1 MHFTILFISNIVNVV
16 NLSTKKEGY
25 MKQTKDLLQGNI
37 TKQLISLMIPLILG
51 NILQQFYNT
60 IDSIIVGRY
69 IGNTAFAAVGVAGSV
84 MNLFIFML
92 NGGCNGISVVFAE
105 LYGQKQWK
113 RLKKE
118 SFLSLFLGF
127 GASVIFSLLSLIFLH
142 PILNVIQTPANVFPY
157 AMDYLKIILFGLP
170 ITFFYNWCA
179 AVLQAAGDTQTPLYT
194 LLIAM
199 GINTVLDFILTVFMK
214 MDTAGTA
221 IATVTAQLSSSLI
234 CICVMQK
241 NILNSSF
248 DEMIFPLIMD

>member
-92 NGGCNGISVVFAE
+92 NGG
-105 LYGQKQWK
+105 
-113 RLKKE
+113 
-118 SFLSLFLGF
+118 
-127 GASVIFSLLSLIFLH
+127 
-142 PILNVIQTPANVFPY
+142 
-157 AMDYLKIILFGLP
+157 
-170 ITFFYNWCA
+170 
-179 AVLQAAGDTQTPLYT
+179 
-194 LLIAM
+194 
-199 GINTVLDFILTVFMK
+199 
-214 MDTAGTA
+214 
-221 IATVTAQLSSSLI
+221 
-234 CICVMQK
+234 
-241 NILNSSF
+241 
-248 DEMIFPLIMD
+248 